1 MGVYLIMEFFI
12 FILIIIIALIF
23 IRSYFNRGDI
33 QSKENLKNEYL
44 KQLDEKDV
52 SNPNYYLPYK
62 IKSTIM
68 SEHERLLFCNLRI
81 ILNPNYDVYPQV
93 NLDKIFCVER
103 QRAYKYYLGWLRRIN
118 QKSVDFLVV
127 KKDTQSPV
135 FAIELDDSTHE
146 DEDRIDRDK
155 FVGELFKRNN
165 FPLVR
170 FNPGQYKI
178 EELKI
183 VLDKYLN
190 KF

>member
-1 MGVYLIMEFFI
+1 MINIVL
-12 FILIIIIALIF
+12 ILIVLLIILFKF
-23 IRSYFNRGDI
+23 IDNRTRQESVDK
-33 QSKENLKNEYL
+33 KEEYL
-44 KQLDEKDV
+44 KELEEKDV

-68 SEHERLLFCNLRI
+68 SEHERLLFCNLRVV
-81 ILNPNYDVYPQV
+81 LSPNYDVYPQV

-103 QRAYKYYLGWLRRIN
+103 QRAYKYYLGWLRKIN
-118 QKSVDFLVV
+118 QKSVDFLVI
-127 KKDTQSPV
+127 KKDNQSPV
-135 FAIELDDSTHE
+135 FAIELDDSSHKN
-146 DEDRIDRDK
+146 EDRIDRDK
-155 FVGELFKRNN
+155 FIGELFKRNN

-170 FNPGQYKI
+170 FNPGQYKV